1 MIRLMNK
8 ALHHPA
14 SFRDPSG
21 FVFEQDGKIYRQVNQ
36 CYADHYR
43 LLQSSGLYSSLTGTG
58 KLIAHTELQ
67 ENLLLSGDW
76 FLTLLPEQIEFI
88 SYPYEWCFDQ
98 LKDAALL
105 TLDIVREAVAHG
117 MILKDATPF
126 NIQFTGSKPVFIDT
140 LSFEKYDA
148 SAPWVAYRQFA
159 ECFVAPLL
167 LASYRSPE
175 LIRLLQLYPDGIPLQ
190 IAAKLLPFKSRFN
203 FNVFLHIF
211 LPLHVVSPSEKVDK
225 KHLKFSRQKFINIIN
240 SLHTL
245 ISRLEPKRIKSTWN
259 DYYSNTVSGNDY
271 VNRKKKIVEE
281 WLELVHGNTVL
292 DIGTNTG
299 LFARQACAKFLNVI
313 AIDTDSR
320 CINDLYRESRKS
332 VHSKIL
338 PLCIDMSAPTP
349 AIGWNN
355 EERDDFFS
363 RYKADVVF
371 ALALIHHIAISKNI
385 PIRDI
390 AEKLSRLCNF
400 LIIEFV
406 PKNDPK
412 VIMMLQSR
420 KDVFQEYTETLFED
434 SFSAYFVIQQKQ
446 KIDPTDRILYLMK
459 KKITASA

>member
-1 MIRLMNK
+1 MDK

-21 FVFEQDGKIYRQVNQ
+21 FVFKQDGKIYRQVNQ

-43 LLQSSGLYSSLTGTG
+43 LLLSSGLYSRLTGTG
-58 KLIAHTELQ
+58 KLIVHTELQ
-67 ENLLLSGDW
+67 ENLLLSDNW

-105 TLDIVREAVAHG
+105 TLDIVREAIAHG

-126 NIQFTGSKPVFIDT
+126 NIQFIGAKPVFIDT
-140 LSFEKYDA
+140 LSFERYDSLA
-148 SAPWVAYRQFA
+148 LWVAYRQFI

-167 LASYRSPE
+167 LTSYRSPE
-175 LIRLLQLYPDGIPLQ
+175 LIRVLQLYPDGIPLSL
-190 IAAKLLPFKSRFN
+190 AAKLLPFRSRFN
-203 FNVFLHIF
+203 FNVLLHVF
-211 LPLHVVSPSEKVDK
+211 LPLHISSPSGNRSQKEI
-225 KHLKFSRQKFINIIN
+225 KFSRQKLINIIN

-245 ISRLEPKRIKSTWN
+245 ISRLELKRIKSTWN

-271 VNRKKKIVEE
+271 VDQKKKILEE

-292 DIGTNTG
+292 DIGSNTG
-299 LFARQACAKFLNVI
+299 LFARQACAKFVNVV
-313 AIDTDSR
+313 AIDTDPW
-320 CINDLYRESRKS
+320 CINDLYRESKKTGR
-332 VHSKIL
+332 SKIL
-338 PLCIDMSAPTP
+338 SLCVDISQPTP

-355 EERDDFFS
+355 KERGSFFT
-363 RYKADVVF
+363 RCKADVVF

-385 PIRDI
+385 PIPDI
-390 AEKLSRLCNF
+390 AEKLSQLCNF

-412 VIMMLQSR
+412 VVLMLQDR
-420 KDVFQEYTETLFED
+420 KDIFDEYSESLFED
-434 SFSAYFVIQQKQ
+434 AFSVFFIIER
-446 KIDPTDRILYLMK
+446 KIKVHPTDRVLYLMK
-459 KKITASA
+459 KR

>member
-1 MIRLMNK
+1 MNK

-21 FVFEQDGKIYRQVNQ
+21 FIFEREGKIYRQVNQ

-43 LLQSSGLYSSLTGTG
+43 LLRSSGLYSRLTGTG

-67 ENLLLSGDW
+67 ENLLLSDNW

-105 TLDIVREAVAHG
+105 TLDIVTEAIAHG

-126 NIQFTGSKPVFIDT
+126 NIQFTGGKPVFIDT
-140 LSFEKYDA
+140 LSFEKYD
-148 SAPWVAYRQFA
+148 STKPWVAYSQFI
-159 ECFVAPLL
+159 ESFVTPLL

-175 LIRLLQLYPDGIPLQ
+175 LIRVLQLYPGGIPLSL
-190 IAAKLLPFKSRFN
+190 AAKILPFRSRFN
-203 FNVFLHIF
+203 FNVLLHIF
-211 LPLHVVSPSEKVDK
+211 LPLYISLPPGNRSQKQLE
-225 KHLKFSRQKFINIIN
+225 FSRQKFINIIN
-240 SLHTL
+240 SLHAL
-245 ISRLEPKRIKSTWN
+245 ISRLELKRIRSAWS

-271 VNRKKKIVEE
+271 VAQKKKILEE

-299 LFARQACAKFLNVI
+299 LFARQVCGKFVNVI
-313 AIDTDSR
+313 AIDTDSW
-320 CINDLYRESRKS
+320 CINDLYRESRKAIRS
-332 VHSKIL
+332 NIL
-338 PLCIDMSAPTP
+338 PLCVDISEPTP

-355 EERDDFFS
+355 EERGSFFA
-363 RYKADVVF
+363 RCKADVVF

-385 PIRDI
+385 PIPDI
-390 AEKLSRLCNF
+390 AEKLSQLCNF

-412 VIMMLQSR
+412 VMPMLQGR
-420 KDVFQEYTETLFED
+420 RDIFEEYSESLFED
-434 SFSAYFVIQQKQ
+434 SFSVFFIIEQKV
-446 KIDPTDRILYLMK
+446 KVDPTDRVLYLMK
-459 KKITASA
+459 KKVIARA